1 MSFGLTTQRKLIE
14 LIQQH
19 HPGMGETECREGL
32 NRAQSEFCAETEILE
47 DVFTDTLVANQRY
60 YKLTDSNASA
70 NHPIITIKRLDLNG
84 EIMPRLIGNP
94 PTVDVDEVG
103 S

>member
-19 HPGMGETECREGL
+19 HENMGETECREAL

-47 DVFTDTLVANQRY
+47 DVFTDTLVLDQRY
-60 YKLTDSNASA
+60 YKLTASNAAA
-70 NHPIITIKRLDLNG
+70 NHPILTIKRVDISG
-84 EIMPRLIGNP
+84 EPIPRLIGNP
-94 PTVDVDEVG
+94 PTVDVDEVT